1 MIANLENIQNIYSD
15 YPNSFTYNGVRID
28 NYSKSE
34 YHYLHGWR
42 NVVIPEITEYQKL
55 GNLYILVDDVVTREV
70 IDFTPEEIAEQ
81 NRIKIPEVISAM
93 DLKLQLF
100 ELGITDQ
107 DIFEDI
113 DSIPDGMFPPSEKQ
127 KAKIKYQSAAKF
139 ERYNAD
145 LNLVATMEG
154 ISQEQLDQ
162 IFINGNS
169 R

>member
-1 MIANLENIQNIYSD
+1 MGATVLKNPQIGYENI
-15 YPNSFTYNGVRID
+15 FAG
-28 NYSKSE
+28 NYD
-34 YHYLHGWR
+34 
-42 NVVIPEITEYQKL
+42 VIPEDRIQVSEDNYERIFIKDTWDGEQFIE
-55 GNLYILVDDVVTREV
+55 GA
-70 IDFTPEEIAEQ
+70 TPEEIAEQ

-113 DSIPDGMFPPSEKQ
+113 DSIPDVMFPPSEKQ

>member
-1 MIANLENIQNIYSD
+1 MIYIVSNLTAKLYNESLVEIIKDDNLYEFQKYLTD
-15 YPNSFTYNGVRID
+15 VANGVELQYVDSLPFEIEEL
-28 NYSKSE
+28 NKMK
-34 YHYLHGWR
+34 
-42 NVVIPEITEYQKL
+42 VPET
-55 GNLYILVDDVVTREV
+55 
-70 IDFTPEEIAEQ
+70 
-81 NRIKIPEVISAM
+81 ISAM

-100 ELGITDQ
+100 DLGITDQ

-113 DSIPDGMFPPSEKQ
+113 DSIPNSMFPASEKQ

-162 IFINGNS
+162 IFINGNI